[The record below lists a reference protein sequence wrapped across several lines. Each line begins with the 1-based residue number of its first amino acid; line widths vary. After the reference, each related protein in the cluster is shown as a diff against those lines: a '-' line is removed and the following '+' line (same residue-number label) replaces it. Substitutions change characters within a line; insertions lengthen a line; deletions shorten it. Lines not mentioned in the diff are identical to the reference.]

1 MRLLHREDISGKFPK
16 AFSNRAI
23 PTGQVAT
30 SVLKTSLWGPRVVSW
45 PMGEAQ
51 VGEVLGSSVRLSES
65 RRD

>member
-30 SVLKTSLWGPRVVSW
+30 SVLKTSLWGRVVSW

-51 VGEVLGSSVRLSES
+51 VGEVLGSSVRLSER